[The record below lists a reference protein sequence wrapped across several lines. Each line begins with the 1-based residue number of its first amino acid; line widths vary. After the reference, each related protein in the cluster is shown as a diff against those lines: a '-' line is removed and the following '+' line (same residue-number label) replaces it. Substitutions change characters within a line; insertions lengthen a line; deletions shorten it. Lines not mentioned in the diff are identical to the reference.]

1 MKKVYIVNCRSM
13 DGEETQEAFATR
25 ELALDHITNHIIPN
39 DFEGMVAYQS
49 GEGFWWVFSNA
60 YENDPIQDVIDNG
73 DWAWQIEL
81 NQVTVKE

>member
-39 DFEGMVAYQS
+39 VFEGMVA
-49 GEGFWWVFSNA
+49 
-60 YENDPIQDVIDNG
+60 
-73 DWAWQIEL
+73 
-81 NQVTVKE
+81 